1 MTKRLAGKLAV
12 ITGGSEGLG
21 LAIAKAYASEGADII
36 LVARDQAKL
45 GLAATQ
51 VRECGAEVQTYAS
64 DLSDGKNREELVD
77 TLAIINRNRKIDVLV
92 NNAGTSVFTPLG
104 RITTREFEGQV
115 NLNVAAPLFLTQSLL
130 PLMRKPGASVINMS
144 SYFADK
150 LLWNRPSSVYSLT
163 KGALNSLTK
172 AMAFE
177 LAPEGIRVNA
187 ISPGTVDT
195 ALRRNTISR
204 LPTEQQAKIAESI
217 SSLYPSGR
225 IGRADDFNGLA
236 VYLASDDSAWTT
248 GAILKVDGGLSLS

>member
-12 ITGGSEGLG
+12 ITGGSDGLG
-21 LAIAKAYASEGADII
+21 LSIAKAYASEGADII

-64 DLSDGKNREELVD
+64 DLSNGKNREELVG
-77 TLAIINRNRKIDVLV
+77 TLAIINRSRKIDVLV
-92 NNAGTSVFTPLG
+92 NNAGMSVFTPLG
-104 RITTREFEGQV
+104 CITTQEFEGQV
-115 NLNVAAPLFLTQSLL
+115 SLNVAAPLFLTQSLL

-144 SYFADK
+144 SYFSDK

-195 ALRRNTISR
+195 ALRRNTISN
-204 LPTEQQAKIAESI
+204 LPREQQAKIAQSI

-225 IGRADDFNGLA
+225 IGRVEDFNGLA

>member
-1 MTKRLAGKLAV
+1 VTKRLVGKLAV

-115 NLNVAAPLFLTQSLL
+115 SLNVAAPLFLTQSLL

-204 LPTEQQAKIAESI
+204 LPPEQQAKIAESI

-225 IGRADDFNGLA
+225 IGRTDDFNGLA